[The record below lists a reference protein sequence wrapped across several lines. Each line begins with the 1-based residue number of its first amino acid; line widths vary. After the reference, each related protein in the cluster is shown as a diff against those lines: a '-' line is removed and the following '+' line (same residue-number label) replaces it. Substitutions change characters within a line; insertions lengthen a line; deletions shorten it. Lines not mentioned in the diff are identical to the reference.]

1 MKITMY
7 KCFSYKIFG
16 TLCSVDKPGENMEMN
31 RLARHLI
38 TVAAVVAAAS
48 LTGCAS
54 IVGGTSQ
61 IVSVE
66 TLQPAGK
73 VVGAS
78 CKLENDKGVWYVST
92 PGTVTVHRAYG
103 DMMVKCE
110 KDGVA
115 PGVATVKSSTKAMLA
130 GNLLFGGP
138 IGAGV
143 DAASGAA
150 YDYPALFQ
158 IMMGNTITIP
168 AATTAPAGAP
178 AAAAGSAMQ

>member
-1 MKITMY
+1 MKQTSVTRFALTGLAIAA
-7 KCFSYKIFG
+7 FS
-16 TLCSVDKPGENMEMN
+16 
-31 RLARHLI
+31 A
-38 TVAAVVAAAS
+38 

-54 IVGGTSQ
+54 IVSGTNQ

-66 TLQPAGK
+66 TLHPAGK

-78 CKLENDKGVWYVST
+78 CKLENDKGVWYVTT

-110 KDGVA
+110 KEGFG
-115 PGVATVKSSTKAMLA
+115 PGVATVKSSTKGMLA

-150 YDYPALFQ
+150 YDYPNVFQ
-158 IMMGNTITIP
+158 VMMGASTILQAPPPSP
-168 AATTAPAGAP
+168 AMATSAAP
-178 AAAAGSAMQ
+178 AAMP